1 MTRSMFALLFG
12 LVCGPAV
19 ACNPEDSSIGNG
31 CRDGELAAAFI
42 GGICGGILLLCFIAY
57 MCKACDEGEVPCEYR
72 LLMLIFWPLV
82 MLYGCWRVG
91 TDYIAPKIS
100 AWAQRRA
107 AQREAAATA
116 KEEKEAREEARGRN
130 EEALA
135 RELELAERGMP
146 ISVRMLNGKQLHFV
160 VSDRDT
166 VAQLKELI
174 EKRVQI
180 PEARQKLRAPGA
192 ANDGELENDRSL
204 GSFNHGTELHLAVG
218 AGADA
223 ADDEGEEAHGGG
235 GDDEGTP
242 LGRIAVCEGALLGQA
257 GTGAMVPRLRA
268 IEEIALGAA
277 GAGALPDRIA
287 AVEAAIGLA
296 RAAPLIASDP
306 TPALAPSNVAPADG
320 AGDDDD
326 AAVTLTVENGASD

>member
-1 MTRSMFALLFG
+1 MFALLFV

-42 GGICGGILLLCFIAY
+42 GGICGGILLLWFIAY
-57 MCKACDEGEVPCEYR
+57 MCKACHEEEVPCEYR
-72 LLMLIFWPLV
+72 LLMLIFWPLT
-82 MLYGCWRVG
+82 MLYVCWCVG

-180 PEARQKLRAPGA
+180 PKARQKLRVPGA

-218 AGADA
+218 ADA
-223 ADDEGEEAHGGG
+223 A
-235 GDDEGTP
+235 
-242 LGRIAVCEGALLGQA
+242 
-257 GTGAMVPRLRA
+257 
-268 IEEIALGAA
+268 
-277 GAGALPDRIA
+277 
-287 AVEAAIGLA
+287 
-296 RAAPLIASDP
+296 
-306 TPALAPSNVAPADG
+306 
-320 AGDDDD
+320 DDDD
-326 AAVTLTVENGASD
+326 AAVTLTVDDDT

>member
-1 MTRSMFALLFG
+1 MTRSMFALLFV

-107 AQREAAATA
+107 AQREAAAIA
-116 KEEKEAREEARGRN
+116 KEEKEAREEARGRD

-223 ADDEGEEAHGGG
+223 ADDEGEEAHDFSVGQRVEAKYVFPGG
-235 GDDEGTP
+235 
-242 LGRIAVCEGALLGQA
+242 
-257 GTGAMVPRLRA
+257 RLSCSWYP
-268 IEEIALGAA
+268 G
-277 GAGALPDRIA
+277 RIA
-287 AVEAAIGLA
+287 AVHREGTYHVEYADGDAQDVNSEHIRGVEA
-296 RAAPLIASDP
+296 
-306 TPALAPSNVAPADG
+306 NAPADG
-320 AGDDDD
+320 AGDNDD
-326 AAVTLTVENGASD
+326 AAVTITVDDGALD

>member
-1 MTRSMFALLFG
+1 MPRSMFALLFG

-19 ACNPEDSSIGNG
+19 ACNPEDSSIANG
-31 CRDGELAAAFI
+31 CRDGELAAAII

-72 LLMLIFWPLV
+72 LLMVIFWPLV
-82 MLYGCWRVG
+82 MLYLCWCFLRGCITVMLYG
-91 TDYIAPKIS
+91 EKEADAPAHGEK
-100 AWAQRRA
+100 
-107 AQREAAATA
+107 EAAAIA

-146 ISVRMLNGKQLHFV
+146 ISVRMLNGKQLYFV

-174 EKRVQI
+174 EKRAQI
-180 PEARQKLRAPGA
+180 PKARQKLRVPGA

-223 ADDEGEEAHGGG
+223 ADDEGEEAHDFSVGQRV
-235 GDDEGTP
+235 EGYFP
-242 LGRIAVCEGALLGQA
+242 GK
-257 GTGAMVPRLRA
+257 
-268 IEEIALGAA
+268 
-277 GAGALPDRIA
+277 IA
-287 AVEAAIGLA
+287 AVHREGTYHVEYADGAAQDLNSEQVAIIEQFIRGVEA
-296 RAAPLIASDP
+296 
-306 TPALAPSNVAPADG
+306 NAPADG
-320 AGDDDD
+320 AGDNDD
-326 AAVTLTVENGASD
+326 AAVTITVDDGALD

>member
-1 MTRSMFALLFG
+1 MFALLFG

-31 CRDGELAAAFI
+31 CRDGELAAAII
-42 GGICGGILLLCFIAY
+42 GGICGGILLLCFIAC
-57 MCKACDEGEVPCEYR
+57 MCKGCDKEEVPCEYR
-72 LLMLIFWPLV
+72 LLMVIFWPLV
-82 MLYGCWRVG
+82 MLYGCWCFLRGCITVMLYG
-91 TDYIAPKIS
+91 EKEADAPAHGEK
-100 AWAQRRA
+100 
-107 AQREAAATA
+107 EAAAIA

-146 ISVRMLNGKQLHFV
+146 ISVRMLNGKQLYFV

-192 ANDGELENDRSL
+192 ANDGELEDDRSC

-242 LGRIAVCEGALLGQA
+242 LGRIAVCEEALLGQA

-326 AAVTLTVENGASD
+326 AAVTLTVEDGASD

>member
-19 ACNPEDSSIGNG
+19 ACNPEDSSIANG
-31 CRDGELAAAFI
+31 CRDGELAAAII
-42 GGICGGILLLCFIAY
+42 GGICGGILLLCFIAC
-57 MCKACDEGEVPCEYR
+57 MCKGCDKEEVPCEYR
-72 LLMLIFWPLV
+72 LLMVIFWPLV

-146 ISVRMLNGKQLHFV
+146 ISVRMLNGKQLYFV

-180 PEARQKLRAPGA
+180 PKARQKLRAPGA
-192 ANDGELENDRSL
+192 ANGELEDDRSF

-223 ADDEGEEAHGGG
+223 ADDEGEEAHDFSVGQRVEAKYVFPGG
-235 GDDEGTP
+235 
-242 LGRIAVCEGALLGQA
+242 
-257 GTGAMVPRLRA
+257 RLSCSWYP
-268 IEEIALGAA
+268 G
-277 GAGALPDRIA
+277 RIA
-287 AVEAAIGLA
+287 AVHREGTYHVEYADGDAQDVNSEHIRGVEA
-296 RAAPLIASDP
+296 
-306 TPALAPSNVAPADG
+306 NAPADG
-320 AGDDDD
+320 AGDNDD
-326 AAVTLTVENGASD
+326 AAVTITVDDGALD